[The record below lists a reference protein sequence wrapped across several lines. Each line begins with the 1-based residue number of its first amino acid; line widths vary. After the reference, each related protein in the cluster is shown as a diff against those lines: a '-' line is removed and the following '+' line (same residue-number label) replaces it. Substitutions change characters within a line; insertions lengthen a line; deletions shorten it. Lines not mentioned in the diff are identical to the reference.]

1 MISLYLMGIVGIEK
15 ECIDTTEYS
24 GLGRQRVVDSDCA
37 ALFKINNKLFVAD
50 HNYQGF
56 WRIRFVKPGDI
67 TVLKKG
73 SEGITYVCTSVE
85 KGINN
90 GKDLIDSDGKTI
102 WSLQNRSISIDEAK
116 AILNE
121 CGVTKDEVIV
131 IPIHQPYSSYM
142 YEIDDAY
149 CKYVTQLFR

>member
-1 MISLYLMGIVGIEK
+1 MLSLYLMGIVGIEK

-24 GLGRQRVVDSDCA
+24 GLGWQRVVDSDCA

-56 WRIRFVKPGDI
+56 WRIRFVRPGDI

-73 SEGITYVCTSVE
+73 SESITYVCTSVE

-102 WSLQNRSISIDEAK
+102 WSRDADMILYTCRFDSNHVIITMWK
-116 AILNE
+116 AEQDLN
-121 CGVTKDEVIV
+121 
-131 IPIHQPYSSYM
+131 
-142 YEIDDAY
+142 
-149 CKYVTQLFR
+149 

>member
-1 MISLYLMGIVGIEK
+1 MYSARSIKLSRMISLYLMGIVGIEK

-67 TVLKKG
+67 TVLKKE
-73 SEGITYVCTSVE
+73 SESITYVCTSVE

-102 WSLQNRSISIDEAK
+102 WSRDADM
-116 AILNE
+116 ILYTCRFDSNH
-121 CGVTKDEVIV
+121 VIITMWKV
-131 IPIHQPYSSYM
+131 EQ
-142 YEIDDAY
+142 D
-149 CKYVTQLFR
+149 LN